1 MSRSLTSFIVL
12 LLTGCAGTPTA
23 ITQLDTPSV
32 QRAAPP
38 AQEAEVVTHPLSYKS
53 IQLAAYSKAEPLVDV
68 GFDRRYDVYCMLFPE
83 TPTVYRNCK
92 IVGVTGRDRRKSEDF
107 SSVSKKQISQDGI
120 GIPAI
125 SWRTC
130 LFWKPRTAA

>member
-1 MSRSLTSFIVL
+1 MPCIVL
-12 LLTGCAGTPTA
+12 LVTGCAGAPALTQSTGTPALT
-23 ITQLDTPSV
+23 

-38 AQEAEVVTHPLSYKS
+38 AQDAEDVTHPLSYKS
-53 IQLAAYSKAEPLVDV
+53 IQLAAYSEAEPLVDV

-83 TPTVYRNCK
+83 TSTVYRNCK

-107 SSVSKKQISQDGI
+107 SSASKKQISQEGI
-120 GIPAI
+120 GIPAT